1 MSSLEGKAQRVVCGV
16 WLVRVTCVSA
26 LVRVGNEIFV
36 GGGPLRS
43 ESAGF
48 PVLSYDVRMVNGHEL
63 VPLKR
68 YLGNSVPVT
77 PWP

>member
-1 MSSLEGKAQRVVCGV
+1 VVP
-16 WLVRVTCVSA
+16 
-26 LVRVGNEIFV
+26 VGNEIFV

-68 YLGNSVPVT
+68 YLGNSVRAAPG
-77 PWP
+77 PWSAGGSA

>member
-1 MSSLEGKAQRVVCGV
+1 MLCVGAVVP
-16 WLVRVTCVSA
+16 
-26 LVRVGNEIFV
+26 VGNEIFV